1 MGQKNSKIS
10 EHLQSAANQNGYKGP
25 EPQGSIYDDSDK
37 HMIFSKDKKRVTVD
51 DFEIRTLIGTGNFA
65 KVFQVEKKD
74 TGKIYAMKIL
84 KKSKLLEA
92 DQLEH
97 TKTERAV
104 LQYMSHPFLVN
115 LIYAFQTSDK
125 LYMVMEFVN
134 GGELFFHLKKE
145 KKFQPERVRFYAA
158 ELLLAIVHLHT
169 HNIAYRDLKPENILV
184 RSNGHLCLT
193 DFGLSKIL
201 SDHFGRTHTFCGTP
215 EYLAPEVILQKGHG
229 KPVDWWSY
237 GILIY
242 EMLVGIPAFYS
253 ENVQE
258 MYENILHSELVFPSK
273 VDNVTRDFLSKL
285 LERDPTRRLGT
296 KSPDEIKNHPY
307 FDSIDWDK
315 IYKKEIEPPF
325 IPSIKNENDVSCF
338 ESDFTNQPAADS
350 LPEGSGALGES
361 VQKEFEGFTFTDN
374 SRLKEVSPE

>member
-1 MGQKNSKIS
+1 
-10 EHLQSAANQNGYKGP
+10 
-25 EPQGSIYDDSDK
+25 
-37 HMIFSKDKKRVTVD
+37 
-51 DFEIRTLIGTGNFA
+51 
-65 KVFQVEKKD
+65 
-74 TGKIYAMKIL
+74 MKIL
-84 KKSKLLEA
+84 NKSKLLES

-145 KKFQPERVRFYAA
+145 KRFAPDRVRFYAA
-158 ELLLAIVHLHT
+158 ELFLAILHLHT
-169 HNIAYRDLKPENILV
+169 HNIVYRDLKPENILM
-184 RSNGHLCLT
+184 RPDGHLCLT

-215 EYLAPEVILQKGHG
+215 EYLAPEVLLQKGHG

-242 EMLVGIPAFYS
+242 EMLIGIPAFYS

-258 MYENILHSELVFPSK
+258 MYDNIIHSDLVFPSF
-273 VDNVTRDFLSKL
+273 VDATTRDFLSKL
-285 LERDPTRRLGT
+285 LERDPSQRLGT
-296 KSPDEIKNHPY
+296 KSPQEIKDHPY
-307 FDSIDWDK
+307 FDSIDWEK
-315 IYKKEIEPPF
+315 IYNKEVDPPF
-325 IPSIKNENDVSCF
+325 IPRIKNETDTSCF
-338 ESDFTNQPAADS
+338 EPDFTNQPPTDS
-350 LPEGSGALGES
+350 LPETADALGES
-361 VQKEFEGFTFTDN
+361 VQKEFEGFTFVDN
-374 SRLKEVSPE
+374 SRLRDMSGDLHTSA